1 MVSQYS
7 SGENQ
12 YGVKALMNVVSRRL
26 TMRGFI
32 VGDENMGPR
41 YTKDH
46 QEKVGAWIKDGS
58 FKVLSST
65 TDGID
70 HAAEG
75 FVGMLEGK
83 NFGKAVLKIQDEV
96 AGP

>member
-1 MVSQYS
+1 MISQYS
-7 SGENQ
+7 TKPDER
-12 YGVKALMNVVSRRL
+12 YGIPNLMQVVGKRL

-41 YTKDH
+41 YAKEH
-46 QEKVGAWIKDGS
+46 QERVGKWLADGS
-58 FKVLSST
+58 FKEKRHV

-75 FVGMLEGK
+75 FVGMLSGK
-83 NFGKAVLKIQDEV
+83 NFGKAVLKIAD
-96 AGP
+96 P